1 MNVHTWANLK
11 SEDYRLYPSVFEKC
25 TLRQVFYIFGYCEML
40 SNRLR
45 TLGFLNAKNLLNGVQ
60 RKGFEYHGRSKI
72 MPDIPKGAI
81 LQRDKETYAIV
92 PRTPVGM
99 LKPEDLEALA
109 KVARKYE
116 IPVIKITSGQ
126 RFALVGMKKDDVD
139 NIWNELGMDVGKAT
153 ELCLHYVQACPG
165 TAVCKF
171 GVQDSLGLGME
182 IEEFFSEMD
191 LPAKVKIGVSGC
203 PFCCGESFVRDIGIF
218 GKKKGWT
225 FIVGGSSA
233 RRPRIGDVLI
243 EDLSKEQ
250 VIALTRRTLEYYRD
264 KAKKK
269 ERMAR
274 FVDRIGIE
282 NMKES
287 IL

>member
-1 MNVHTWANLK
+1 
-11 SEDYRLYPSVFEKC
+11 
-25 TLRQVFYIFGYCEML
+25 
-40 SNRLR
+40 
-45 TLGFLNAKNLLNGVQ
+45 
-60 RKGFEYHGRSKI
+60 
-72 MPDIPKGAI
+72 MPAIPKGAI

-92 PRTPVGM
+92 PRTPVG
-99 LKPEDLEALA
+99 LVSPEDLERIV
-109 KVARKYE
+109 KVARKYQ

-139 NIWNELGMDVGKAT
+139 KIWEDLGMDVGKAT

-171 GVQDSLGLGME
+171 GVKDSLGLGME
-182 IEEFFSEMD
+182 IEKFFSDMD

-203 PFCCGESFVRDIGIF
+203 PFCCGESFVRDIGIL

-243 EDLSKEQ
+243 EDLSGEE
-250 VIALTRRTLEYYRD
+250 VINLTKQTLEYYQD
-264 KAKKK
+264 KAKKR

-282 NMKES
+282 NMKEA

>member
-1 MNVHTWANLK
+1 
-11 SEDYRLYPSVFEKC
+11 
-25 TLRQVFYIFGYCEML
+25 
-40 SNRLR
+40 
-45 TLGFLNAKNLLNGVQ
+45 
-60 RKGFEYHGRSKI
+60 
-72 MPDIPKGAI
+72 MPDHPKGAI
-81 LQRDKETYAIV
+81 LQRDKTTYAIV
-92 PRTPVGM
+92 PRTPVG
-99 LKPEDLEALA
+99 LVRPEDLEAIA
-109 KVARKYE
+109 EVARKYN

-126 RFALVGMKKDDVD
+126 RFALVGMRKEDVD
-139 NIWNELGMDVGKAT
+139 SIWEDLKMDVGKAT

-165 TAVCKF
+165 TAVCRY

-182 IEEFFSEMD
+182 IEKFFTGMD

-243 EDLSKEQ
+243 ESLSEKK
-250 VIALTRRTLEYYRD
+250 VIELTKATLEYYRS
-264 KAKKK
+264 KAKKR

-282 NMKES
+282 NMQEA

>member
-1 MNVHTWANLK
+1 
-11 SEDYRLYPSVFEKC
+11 
-25 TLRQVFYIFGYCEML
+25 
-40 SNRLR
+40 
-45 TLGFLNAKNLLNGVQ
+45 
-60 RKGFEYHGRSKI
+60 
-72 MPDIPKGAI
+72 MPDDPKGAI

-92 PRTPVGM
+92 PRTPVG
-99 LKPEDLEALA
+99 LVSPEDLERIV
-109 KVARKYE
+109 KVARKYQ

-139 NIWNELGMDVGKAT
+139 KIWEDLGMDVGKAT

-171 GVQDSLGLGME
+171 GVKDSLGLGME
-182 IEEFFSEMD
+182 IEKFFSGLD

-203 PFCCGESFVRDIGIF
+203 PFCCGESFVRDIGIL

-243 EDLSKEQ
+243 EDLSEEE
-250 VIALTRRTLEYYRD
+250 IINLTKQTLEYYQD
-264 KAKKK
+264 KAKKR

-282 NMKES
+282 NMKEA
-287 IL
+287 ILS